1 MNAEALGVAIN
12 LESTL
17 ARAVLTRVQQE
28 LPVCERPYAA
38 LGKVCGASE
47 DEVFAVV
54 EAAREVGFIRRIG
67 ASFESS
73 RIGYAATLA
82 ALAVDRGDLDRVAAL
97 VGSHPGITHNY
108 ERDDRYN
115 LWFTLIARGKK
126 ARDAELA
133 RVVIET
139 GCENMLVLPAIRL
152 FKIKVAFDMRERVE
166 MIDAAGSGGAATA
179 PVRPPLEPARVVA
192 ESLDDA
198 DRALVRALQDDLGG
212 TLVPFA
218 RAAEVASGYAGC
230 ALGEGWAIDRTRALL
245 EAGAIR
251 RFGAMVR
258 HRQMGF
264 SSNAMGVW
272 RIPDNHVLAA
282 GELLSRPAEVSH
294 CYERPRHV
302 AWPYNLYTMIH
313 GCDVASCERVAARL
327 HADLAVAGIDADPP
341 RLLLSTREFK
351 KTSMRYFEED
361 L

>member
-139 GCENMLVLPAIRL
+139 GCENMLVLPAFRH
-152 FKIKVAFDMRERVE
+152 VRAYR
-166 MIDAAGSGGAATA
+166 
-179 PVRPPLEPARVVA
+179 RPP
-192 ESLDDA
+192 
-198 DRALVRALQDDLGG
+198 
-212 TLVPFA
+212 
-218 RAAEVASGYAGC
+218 
-230 ALGEGWAIDRTRALL
+230 
-245 EAGAIR
+245 
-251 RFGAMVR
+251 
-258 HRQMGF
+258 
-264 SSNAMGVW
+264 
-272 RIPDNHVLAA
+272 
-282 GELLSRPAEVSH
+282 
-294 CYERPRHV
+294 
-302 AWPYNLYTMIH
+302 
-313 GCDVASCERVAARL
+313 
-327 HADLAVAGIDADPP
+327 
-341 RLLLSTREFK
+341 
-351 KTSMRYFEED
+351 
-361 L
+361 